1 MTIDWAAINR
11 QLDET
16 LKRRAQTRWHRRA
29 QPRSVQQLLSKAEV
43 EALRAEF
50 ERSRS
55 R

>member
-1 MTIDWAAINR
+1 MTIDWASINR

-29 QPRSVQQLLSKAEV
+29 QPRSVQQILSKDELD
-43 EALRAEF
+43 ALRTEF
-50 ERSRS
+50 ERARS